1 MASKKAK
8 ELWESGIWLSDAWKA
23 FAPDELVA
31 QFEGS
36 QGPLEAFNEGP
47 IPKVWA
53 AFGQKASAAISAY
66 REREILEK
74 EMKEAILLQLFNG
87 DLIATGY
94 REFPSPGRYAIAI
107 DSDKFEFDDPD
118 WDKQSHSAQGF
129 RYGRIKVTKPV
140 YPQERA
146 ANAKGGISAID
157 TAIDHLILSDATFC
171 TAPRKVSSQK
181 VRDYLGIPESPGNGL
196 SNKNLE
202 RAIHRKCGPK
212 RIALKSI

>member
-36 QGPLEAFNEGP
+36 QGFVQALADSPAFNDTPGFLRNMANALS
-47 IPKVWA
+47 KS
-53 AFGQKASAAISAY
+53 QQQQS
-66 REREILEK
+66 LEK
-74 EMKEAILLQLFNG
+74 EMKEAILLHLFNG

-94 REFPSPGRYAIAI
+94 REFPSPSRYAIAI

-118 WDKQSHSAQGF
+118 WDKQSHIAQGF
-129 RYGRIKVTKPV
+129 RYDRIKVTRPV
-140 YPQERA
+140 YPKECA
-146 ANAKGGISAID
+146 GIAKGRISEIDKAID
-157 TAIDHLILSDATFC
+157 ELILSDATFC
-171 TAPRKVSSQK
+171 TDARKVSSQK
-181 VRDYLGIPESPGNGL
+181 VRDRLGVPESPGNGL

-212 RIALKSI
+212 RIAFKSI